1 MLKRFLV
8 GFLALFMVFTTAVP
22 LSAQAIQSV
31 EAVQVADTVE
41 LDVSR
46 SVLSL
51 TEIRDVTIEADFGR
65 EVDLEKLELQFGGKA
80 LDEWKQWNAEAKS
93 YSGEPFILVKKEP
106 HYVDGTT
113 KIAAELEFGLPFGTD
128 DLSPRSIRV
137 IYQELLGDYELALVD
152 SENEMKASATV
163 ELNVYDEFLEWDEI
177 KPSIDKIFEE
187 ANALNDRYLHY
198 ESPGKSVEGKDM
210 HLVVL
215 AKDEDV
221 VNNYLESTLPAALE
235 TPEDLL
241 AKLKDGTMGDY
252 QIPIWFNNIHPD
264 EVEGID
270 FQTGLLKRFALESEV
285 SFTTTN
291 ENGEDEEVVLNVDEV
306 LDHLIFIFNFSHNP
320 DGRVHNTRANVN
332 GFDLNR
338 DNAYQTQ
345 VETIQLNQVI
355 AKWTPLAMMEGHGYV
370 KGFLIEP
377 ATPPHNPNFE
387 YDLLMEGMIPQAH
400 AMGQAGIGS
409 SGLTSYFLAS
419 EEYEDGWDDMGPSY
433 TPIFSMLHG
442 TLGHTVEVPTL
453 SQDAYYAMV
462 GAGFG
467 MINYVFE
474 NKDDLYARQLEIF
487 DRGVKGEDNR
497 LVDPL
502 LTNAAGESIGRVR
515 GEHENFFPDYYV
527 LPIDLFNQKNVSEVY
542 NMVDYLI
549 RNGVKVERT
558 TEVVKIG
565 PTTYPKGAYVVPM
578 KQAKRG
584 LANAMLYAGDDVS
597 DWNAMYDPVVANFP
611 ALRGFNIVDVRMGEE
626 DVLEGLTE
634 QVTELTVPASVV
646 DARKAMQVL
655 KNVNNDTIRLVNELL
670 KDGKHVG
677 IVQEDKFGFKVGDFV
692 VRSED
697 VVPFKDEYV
706 FEAAVLPA
714 YQAID
719 MKWIAEPKVASNGSG
734 QLNFSLRELGF
745 NLMDEKQA
753 DVIVSDSN
761 LPKELAGKSFVGIG
775 NSVLKSVHEA
785 GLLEGFEYKTTR
797 SGHEGLIKATVNAK
811 HPLMAGYRQDELLYT
826 TRGSWITAVPEGAE
840 VLAKVKGTDDFHVAG
855 WWPGHEGAQGQTLAF
870 TQQLDDA
877 TITLFANDLAFRAHT
892 KHYYRML
899 ANSIFATAEEAPAP
913 KPGAGNI

>member
-8 GFLALFMVFTTAVP
+8 GFLALFMAFSLALP
-22 LSAQAIQSV
+22 YSAQAAQSV
-31 EAVQVADTVE
+31 EAVQIAESVE
-41 LDVSR
+41 LDASR

-51 TEIRDVTIEADFGR
+51 TEVRDVTIEADFGKKV
-65 EVDLEKLELQFGGKA
+65 ELENLELQFGGKA
-80 LDEWKQWNAEAKS
+80 LDEWKQWDAEAKS

-106 HYVDGTT
+106 YYVDGTT
-113 KIAAELEFGLPFGTD
+113 KIAAELEFGLPFGTA

-137 IYQELLGDYELALVD
+137 IYKELLGDYEIALID
-152 SENEMKASATV
+152 PQSEAKASTTV
-163 ELNVYDEFLEWDEI
+163 KLNVYDEFLEWEEI
-177 KPSIDKIFEE
+177 KPAIDQIFEKADE
-187 ANALNDRYLHY
+187 LNERYLHY
-198 ESPGKSVEGKDM
+198 ESPGKSVEGRDM
-210 HLVVL
+210 HVVVL
-215 AKDEDV
+215 AKNEEA
-221 VNNYLESTLPAALE
+221 VNHYLENTLPAALE
-235 TPEDLL
+235 TPEELL

-270 FQTGLLKRFALESEV
+270 FQTELLKKFALETEV
-285 SFTTTN
+285 SFTTTD
-291 ENGEDEEVVLNVDEV
+291 ENGKDEEVILNVDEV
-306 LDHLIFIFNFSHNP
+306 LDDVIFIFNFSHNP
-320 DGRVHNTRANVN
+320 DGRVHNTRANAN

-419 EEYEDGWDDMGPSY
+419 EEYDDGWDDMGPSY

-442 TLGHTVEVPTL
+442 ALGHTVEVPTL
-453 SQDAYYAMV
+453 SQDAYDAMV

-487 DRGVKGEDNR
+487 NRGLKGEDNR
-497 LVDPL
+497 KVDPL

-527 LPIDLFNQKNVSEVY
+527 IPIDARNQKNVSEVY
-542 NMVDYLI
+542 QMVDYLI
-549 RNGVKVERT
+549 RNGVKVEQT
-558 TEVVKIG
+558 TETVKIG
-565 PTTYPKGAYVVPM
+565 PTTYPEGAYVVPM

-584 LANAMLYAGDDVS
+584 LANAMLYKGDDVS
-597 DWNAMYDPVVANFP
+597 DWQAMYDPVVANFP
-611 ALRGFNIVDVRMGEE
+611 ALRGFNIVDVRMDEE
-626 DVLEGLTE
+626 DVLEGLKE
-634 QVTELTVPASVV
+634 QVTDVAVPASVV
-646 DARKAMQVL
+646 DERKAMQVL
-655 KNVNNDTIRLVNELL
+655 RNVNNDTLRVVNELL

-677 IVQEDKFGFKVGDFV
+677 LVQEEKFGFNVGDFV
-692 VRSED
+692 VRTED

-706 FEAAVLPA
+706 FEANALPA

-719 MKWIAEPKVASNGSG
+719 VKWIAEPKVASNGSS
-734 QLNFSLRELGF
+734 QLLFSLKELGF
-745 NLMDEKQA
+745 NLTEEEQA

-761 LPKELAGKSFVGIG
+761 LPKDLAGRTFVGIG
-775 NSVLKSVHEA
+775 NGVLKAVQEA
-785 GLLEGFEYKTTR
+785 NLLEGFEYNTTKG
-797 SGHEGLIKATVNAK
+797 GHEGLIKTIINTD
-811 HPLMAGYRQDELLYT
+811 HSLMAGYRQEELLYT

-840 VLAKVKGTDDFHVAG
+840 VLATVKGTDDFYVAG
-855 WWPGHEGAQGQTLAF
+855 WWPGHEGAKGQTLAF
-870 TQQLDDA
+870 TQQLDDT

-892 KHYYRML
+892 KHSYRML
-899 ANSIFATAEEAPAP
+899 ANSIFAAAKETAAPDR
-913 KPGAGNI
+913 KPDKN

>member
-1 MLKRFLV
+1 MKRFLV
-8 GFLALFMVFTTAVP
+8 GFLALFMAFSLELPYSVQAAQ
-22 LSAQAIQSV
+22 SA
-31 EAVQVADTVE
+31 ETVQVAETVE

-51 TEIRDVTIEADFGR
+51 TEIRDVKIEADFGR
-65 EVDLEKLELQFGGKA
+65 KVELENLELRFGGKA
-80 LDEWKQWNAEAKS
+80 LDEWKQWDADAKS
-93 YSGEPFILVKKEP
+93 YSGEPFILIKKEP

-113 KIAAELEFGLPFGTD
+113 KIAAELEFGLPFGTA

-137 IYQELLGDYELALVD
+137 IYKELLGDYELALVEPQ
-152 SENEMKASATV
+152 SEAKAATMV
-163 ELNVYDEFLEWDEI
+163 KLNVYDEFLEWEEV
-177 KPSIDKIFEE
+177 KPAIDQIFEE
-187 ANALNDRYLHY
+187 AVELNERYLHY
-198 ESPGKSVEGKDM
+198 ESPGKSVEGRDM

-215 AKDEDV
+215 AKNEEA
-221 VNNYLESTLPAALE
+221 VNNYLENTLPAALE
-235 TPEDLL
+235 TPEDLI
-241 AKLKDGTMGDY
+241 AKLEDGTMGDY

-270 FQTGLLKRFALESEV
+270 FQTELLKRFALESEV

-453 SQDAYYAMV
+453 SQEAYDAMV

-487 DRGVKGEDNR
+487 NRGIKGEDNHA
-497 LVDPL
+497 VDPL
-502 LTNAAGESIGRVR
+502 LTNAAGESIGRIR
-515 GEHENFFPDYYV
+515 GEYENFFPDYYV
-527 LPIDLFNQKNVSEVY
+527 LPTDSWNQKNVSEVY

-558 TEVVKIG
+558 TKDVKIG

-597 DWNAMYDPVVANFP
+597 DWEAMYDPVVANFP

-634 QVTELTVPASVV
+634 QVTEVEVPSSEV
-646 DARKAMQVL
+646 DDRKAMQVL

-677 IVQEDKFGFKVGDFV
+677 IVQEEKFGFQVGDFV
-692 VRSED
+692 VKTED
-697 VVPFKDEYV
+697 VTPYKDEYV
-706 FEAAVLPA
+706 FEADVLPA
-714 YQAID
+714 YQAINV
-719 MKWIAEPKVASNGSG
+719 KWIAEPKVASDGSG
-734 QLNFSLRELGF
+734 QLIFSLKELGF
-745 NLMDEKQA
+745 NLTDEEEA
-753 DVIVSDSN
+753 DVVVSDSN
-761 LPKELAGKSFVGIG
+761 LPRELAGKSFVGIG
-775 NSVLKSVHEA
+775 NSVLKAVHDA
-785 GLLEGFEYKTTR
+785 GLLEGFKYQTTR
-797 SGHEGLIKATVNAK
+797 SGHEGLLKAAVNVD
-811 HPLMAGYRQDELLYT
+811 HPLMAGYRPDELLYT

-840 VLAKVKGTDDFHVAG
+840 VLATLKETDDFYVAG
-855 WWPGHEGAQGQTLAF
+855 WWPGHEGAKGQTLAF
-870 TQQLDDA
+870 TQQLDNA
-877 TITLFANDLAFRAHT
+877 SITLFANDLAFRAHT
-892 KHYYRML
+892 KHSYRML
-899 ANSIFATAEEAPAP
+899 ANSIFAAAAETEAPDR
-913 KPGAGNI
+913 KPDKN

>member
-1 MLKRFLV
+1 MKRFWFGL
-8 GFLALFMVFTTAVP
+8 LALFMAFSLALP
-22 LSAQAIQSV
+22 YSAQAAQSV
-31 EAVQVADTVE
+31 EAVQAAETTE

-51 TEIRDVTIEADFGR
+51 TESREVTIEADFGR
-65 EVDLEKLELQFGGKA
+65 MVDLEKFELQFGGKA
-80 LDEWKQWNAEAKS
+80 LDEWRQWNADAKA
-93 YSGEPFILVKKEP
+93 YSGDPFILVKKEP
-106 HYVDGTT
+106 QFINGTT
-113 KIAAELEFGLPFGTD
+113 KIVAELEFGLPFGTD

-137 IYQELLGDYELALVD
+137 IYKELLGDYELALVD
-152 SENEMKASATV
+152 SENELKATTTV
-163 ELNVYDEFLEWDEI
+163 KLNVYDEFLEWDEI
-177 KPSIDKIFEE
+177 KPAIDQIFEE
-187 ANALNDRYLHY
+187 AASLNERYLHY

-215 AKDEDV
+215 AKDEDA
-221 VNNYLESTLPAALE
+221 VNNYLENTLPTALE
-235 TPEDLL
+235 TPEELL
-241 AKLKDGTMGDY
+241 AKLQDGTMGEY
-252 QIPIWFNNIHPD
+252 QVPIWFNNIHPD

-270 FQTGLLKRFALESEV
+270 FQTGLLKQFALETEL

-291 ENGEDEEVVLNVDEV
+291 EDGIDEEVVLNVDEV
-306 LDHLIFIFNFSHNP
+306 LDHIIFIFNFSHNP

-409 SGLTSYFLAS
+409 SELTSYFLAS

-453 SQDAYYAMV
+453 SQDSYNAMV
-462 GAGFG
+462 GTGFG
-467 MINYVFE
+467 MIHYVFE
-474 NKDDLYARQLEIF
+474 NKDDLFARQVEIF
-487 DRGVKGEDNR
+487 NRGVKGEDNR
-497 LVDPL
+497 AVDPL

-527 LPIDLFNQKNVSEVY
+527 IPTDSWNQKNISEVY
-542 NMVDYLI
+542 HMVEYLI
-549 RNGVKVERT
+549 RNGVKVEQT
-558 TEVVKIG
+558 TETVKIG
-565 PTTYPKGAYVVPM
+565 PTTYPQGAYVVPM

-584 LANAMLYAGDDVS
+584 LANAMLYKGDDVS
-597 DWNAMYDPVVANFP
+597 DWAAMYDPVVVNFP
-611 ALRGFNIVDVRMGEE
+611 ALRGFTIVDVRFAGE
-626 DVLEGLTE
+626 DLLEGLKE
-634 QVTELTVPASVV
+634 PVTEVVVPASEV
-646 DARKAMQVL
+646 DERKTMQVL
-655 KNVNNDTIRLVNELL
+655 KNVNNDTVRLVNELL
-670 KDGKHVG
+670 NEGKHVG
-677 IVQEDKFGFKVGDFV
+677 IVQEDKFGFNIGDFV
-692 VRSED
+692 VATKD
-697 VVPFKDEYV
+697 IVPYKDDYV

-714 YQAID
+714 YQAIKT
-719 MKWIAEPKVASNGSG
+719 KWIAAPKVAGAGSG
-734 QLNFSLRELGF
+734 QLSFALKELGF
-745 NLMDEKQA
+745 TLTEEEQA

-761 LPKELAGKSFVGIG
+761 VPKELAGKTFVGIG
-775 NSVLKSVHEA
+775 NSVLKAVHDA
-785 GLLEGFEYKTTR
+785 GLLAGFEYKTTKN
-797 SGHEGLIKATVNAK
+797 GHEGLVKATVNTE
-811 HPLMAGYRQDELLYT
+811 HPLMAGYRPEELLYT

-840 VLAKVKGTDDFHVAG
+840 VLAKVKSTPDFYVAG

-892 KHYYRML
+892 KHSYRML
-899 ANSIFATAEEAPAP
+899 ANSIFATAEEV
-913 KPGAGNI
+913 PGPDPRPDKN

>member
-1 MLKRFLV
+1 MAGK
-8 GFLALFMVFTTAVP
+8 
-22 LSAQAIQSV
+22 I
-31 EAVQVADTVE
+31 
-41 LDVSR
+41 
-46 SVLSL
+46 L
-51 TEIRDVTIEADFGR
+51 T
-65 EVDLEKLELQFGGKA
+65 
-80 LDEWKQWNAEAKS
+80 EWKQWNAEAKA
-93 YSGEPFILVKKEP
+93 YSGDPFILVKKEP
-106 HYVDGTT
+106 HYIDGTS
-113 KIAAELEFGLPFGTD
+113 KIVAELEFGLPFGTE

-137 IYQELLGDYELALVD
+137 LYKELIGDYELALVD
-152 SENEMKASATV
+152 SENEVKASTTV
-163 ELNVYDEFLEWDEI
+163 KLNVYDEYLDWDEI
-177 KPSIDKIFEE
+177 KPSIDRIFEE
-187 ANALNDRYLHY
+187 AASLNERYLHY
-198 ESPGKSVEGKDM
+198 ESPGKSVEGRDM

-215 AKDEDV
+215 AKDEEA
-221 VNNYLESTLPAALE
+221 VNNYLNELLPTALE
-235 TPEDLL
+235 TPEELL
-241 AKLKDGTMGDY
+241 AKLKDGTLGDY
-252 QIPIWFNNIHPD
+252 QIPVWFNNIHPD

-270 FQTGLLKRFALESEV
+270 FQTGLLEQFALESEV
-285 SFTTTN
+285 SFTTTG
-291 ENGEDEEVVLNVDEV
+291 ENGVDEEVVLNVDEV
-306 LDHLIFIFNFSHNP
+306 LDNIIFIFNFSHNP

-453 SQDAYYAMV
+453 SQDAYNAMV
-462 GAGFG
+462 GTGFG

-487 DRGVKGEDNR
+487 KRGVNGEDSR
-497 LVDPL
+497 SVDPL
-502 LTNAAGESIGRVR
+502 LTNAAGESIGRIR
-515 GEHENFFPDYYV
+515 GEHKNFFPDYYV
-527 LPIDLFNQKNVSEVY
+527 LPIDGWNQKNVSEVY
-542 NMVDYLI
+542 EMVDYLI

-558 TEVVKIG
+558 TEDVKIG
-565 PTTYPKGAYVVPM
+565 PTTYPKGVYVVPM

-597 DWNAMYDPVVANFP
+597 DWQAMYDPVVANFP

-634 QVTELTVPASVV
+634 PVTELVVPSSEV
-646 DARKAMQVL
+646 DERKAMQVL

-670 KDGKHVG
+670 NDGKHVG
-677 IVQEDKFGFKVGDFV
+677 IVQKDKFGFKAGDFV
-692 VRSED
+692 VRTED
-697 VVPFKDEYV
+697 IISFKDEYV
-706 FEAAVLPA
+706 FEAAALPA
-714 YQAID
+714 HQAID
-719 MKWIAEPKVASNGSG
+719 MKWIAAPKVASTGSG
-734 QLNFSLRELGF
+734 QLSFSLKELGF
-745 NLMDEKQA
+745 TLTDEEQA

-761 LPKELAGKSFVGIG
+761 LPKELAGKTFIGIG
-775 NSVLKSVHEA
+775 NSVLRAVHEA

-797 SGHEGLIKATVNAK
+797 GGHEGLIKSMVNTE
-811 HPLMAGYRQDELLYT
+811 HPLMAGYRPEELLYT

-840 VLAKVKGTDDFHVAG
+840 VLAKAKGTPDFFVAG
-855 WWPGHEGAQGQTLAF
+855 WWPGHEGAKGQTLAF

-892 KHYYRML
+892 KHSYRML
-899 ANSIFATAEEAPAP
+899 ANSIFAAAEEVAAP
-913 KPGAGNI
+913 KPGAGRN

>member
-8 GFLALFMVFTTAVP
+8 GFLALFMVFATAVP
-22 LSAQAIQSV
+22 LSAQAVQSV
-31 EAVQVADTVE
+31 ETIQVADTVE

-65 EVDLEKLELQFGGKA
+65 QVDLEKLELHFGGKA

-93 YSGEPFILVKKEP
+93 YSGKPFILVKKEP

-113 KIAAELEFGLPFGTD
+113 KIAAELEFGLPFGTA

-137 IYQELLGDYELALVD
+137 IYKELLGDYELALVD
-152 SENEMKASATV
+152 SENEVKAATTV

-177 KPSIDKIFEE
+177 KPAIDRIFEE
-187 ANALNDRYLHY
+187 ANELNDRYLHY

-215 AKDEDV
+215 AKDEV
-221 VNNYLESTLPAALE
+221 AVNNYLENTLPAALE

-270 FQTGLLKRFALESEV
+270 FQTGLLKQFALESEV

-291 ENGEDEEVVLNVDEV
+291 ENGKDEEVVLNVDEV

-453 SQDAYYAMV
+453 SQDAYDAMV

-474 NKDDLYARQLEIF
+474 NKDDLYARQVEIF

-497 LVDPL
+497 AVDPL

-527 LPIDLFNQKNVSEVY
+527 LPTDSWNQKNVSEVY

-549 RNGVKVERT
+549 RNGVKVEQT
-558 TEVVKIG
+558 TETVKIG

-584 LANAMLYAGDDVS
+584 LANAMLYKGDDVS
-597 DWNAMYDPVVANFP
+597 DWKAMYDPVVANFP
-611 ALRGFNIVDVRMGEE
+611 ALRGFNVIDVRMGEE

-634 QVTELTVPASVV
+634 QVTEMTVPASEL
-646 DARKAMQVL
+646 DERKAMQVL

-677 IVQEDKFGFKVGDFV
+677 LVQEDKFGFKVGDFV
-692 VRSED
+692 VRTED
-697 VVPFKDEYV
+697 IASFKDKYV
-706 FEAAVLPA
+706 FEADVLPA

-719 MKWIAEPKVASNGSG
+719 LKWIAEPKVASNGSG
-734 QLNFSLRELGF
+734 QLNFSLKELGF
-745 NLMDEKQA
+745 NLMDEEKA
-753 DVIVSDSN
+753 DVVVSDSN
-761 LPKELAGKSFVGIG
+761 LPKELAGKTFVGIG
-775 NSVLKSVHEA
+775 NSVLKAVHEA

-797 SGHEGLIKATVNAK
+797 SGHEGLIKGTVNVK
-811 HPLMAGYRQDELLYT
+811 HPLMAGYRPDELFYT

-840 VLAKVKGTDDFHVAG
+840 VLATVKGTDDFYVAG
-855 WWPGHEGAQGQTLAF
+855 WWPGHEGAKAQTLAF

-899 ANSIFATAEEAPAP
+899 ANSIFASAEEAPAP
-913 KPGAGNI
+913 KPGAGKN

>member
-1 MLKRFLV
+1 MKRFLI
-8 GFLALFMVFTTAVP
+8 GFLALFMVLATAVP
-22 LSAQAIQSV
+22 LSAQAAQSV
-31 EAVQVADTVE
+31 ETVQVADSIE

-46 SVLSL
+46 SILSL

-65 EVDLEKLELQFGGKA
+65 EVDLEKMELQFGGKV
-80 LDEWKQWNAEAKS
+80 LDEWKQWDADSKS
-93 YSGEPFILVKKEP
+93 YSGKPFILVKKEP

-137 IYQELLGDYELALVD
+137 IYKELLGDYELSLVD
-152 SENEMKASATV
+152 SENEVKAAATV
-163 ELNVYDEFLEWDEI
+163 KLNVYDEFLEWDEI
-177 KPSIDKIFEE
+177 KPSIDRIFEE
-187 ANALNDRYLHY
+187 ANESNDRYLHY

-215 AKDEDV
+215 AKDEDA
-221 VNNYLESTLPAALE
+221 VNNYLENTLPTALE

-241 AKLKDGTMGDY
+241 AKLKAGTMGDY
-252 QIPIWFNNIHPD
+252 QIPVWFNNIHPD

-270 FQTGLLKRFALESEV
+270 FQTELLKKFALESEV
-285 SFTTTN
+285 TFTITN
-291 ENGEDEEVVLNVDEV
+291 ENGIDEDVVLNVDEV
-306 LDHLIFIFNFSHNP
+306 LDNLIFIFNFSHNP
-320 DGRVHNTRANVN
+320 DGRIHNTRANVN

-387 YDLLMEGMIPQAH
+387 YDLLIEGMIPQAH

-419 EEYEDGWDDMGPSY
+419 EGYKDGWDDMGPSY

-453 SQDAYYAMV
+453 GQESYDAMV

-474 NKDDLYARQLEIF
+474 NKDELYARQLEIF
-487 DRGVKGEDNR
+487 NRGIKGEDNR
-497 LVDPL
+497 AVDPL
-502 LTNAAGESIGRVR
+502 LTNAAGESIGRIR
-515 GEHENFFPDYYV
+515 GENENFFPDYYV
-527 LPIDLFNQKNVSEVY
+527 LPTGSWNQKNVSEVY

-558 TEVVKIG
+558 TEDVKIG

-597 DWNAMYDPVVANFP
+597 DWAAMYDPVVANFP
-611 ALRGFNIVDVRMGEE
+611 ALRGFTAVDVRMGEE

-634 QVTELTVPASVV
+634 QVTEAAVPASVV
-646 DARKAMQVL
+646 DERKAMQVL
-655 KNVNNDTIRLVNELL
+655 KNGNNDTIRLVNELL

-692 VRSED
+692 VSTED
-697 VVPFKDEYV
+697 IVPFKDEYV
-706 FEAAVLPA
+706 FEADVLPA
-714 YQAID
+714 YQAIKT
-719 MKWIAEPKVASNGSG
+719 KWITEPKVASNGSG
-734 QLNFSLRELGF
+734 QLVFSLKELGF
-745 NLMDEKQA
+745 NLTEEEQA
-753 DVIVSDSN
+753 DVVVSDTN
-761 LPKELAGKSFVGIG
+761 LPKELAGKTFIGIG
-775 NSVLKSVHEA
+775 NSVLKAVYEA
-785 GLLEGFEYKTTR
+785 GLLEGFDYKTTKG
-797 SGHEGLIKATVNAK
+797 GHEGLIKATVNAE
-811 HPLMAGYRQDELLYT
+811 HPLMAGYRQDELFYT

-840 VLAKVKGTDDFHVAG
+840 VLARVKGTDDFYVAG
-855 WWPGHEGAQGQTLAF
+855 WWPGHEEAKGQTLAF
-870 TQQLDDA
+870 TQQLDDT

-899 ANSIFATAEEAPAP
+899 ANSIFASAEEAPAP
-913 KPGAGNI
+913 KRGADKN

>member
-8 GFLALFMVFTTAVP
+8 GFLALFMVFATAVP
-22 LSAQAIQSV
+22 LSAQAVQSV
-31 EAVQVADTVE
+31 ETVQVADTVE

-46 SVLSL
+46 SIVSL
-51 TEIRDVTIEADFGR
+51 TEIRDMTIEADFGK
-65 EVDLEKLELQFGGKA
+65 EVDLENLELQFGGKA

-106 HYVDGTT
+106 HYVEGTT
-113 KIAAELEFGLPFGTD
+113 KIAAELEFGLPFGTE

-137 IYQELLGDYELALVD
+137 IYKELLGDYELALVD
-152 SENEMKASATV
+152 SENEVKAAATV
-163 ELNVYDEFLEWDEI
+163 ELNVYDEFLEWDEL
-177 KPSIDKIFEE
+177 KPSIDQIFAE
-187 ANALNDRYLHY
+187 ANELNDRYLQY

-215 AKDEDV
+215 AKDEDA
-221 VNNYLESTLPAALE
+221 VNNYLENTLPAALE

-241 AKLKDGTMGDY
+241 AKLKDGTIGDY

-270 FQTGLLKRFALESEV
+270 FQTGLLKKFALENEV
-285 SFTTTN
+285 TFTTTN
-291 ENGEDEEVVLNVDEV
+291 EDGTDEEVVLNVDEV
-306 LDHLIFIFNFSHNP
+306 LDHIIFIFNFSHNP

-462 GAGFG
+462 GAGLG

-487 DRGVKGEDNR
+487 DRGIKGEDNR
-497 LVDPL
+497 AVDPL

-515 GEHENFFPDYYV
+515 GENENFFPDYYV
-527 LPIDLFNQKNVSEVY
+527 LPTDSWNQKNLSEVY

-558 TEVVKIG
+558 TEKVKIG
-565 PTTYPKGAYVVPM
+565 PTTYPEGAYVVPM

-611 ALRGFNIVDVRMGEE
+611 ALRGFNIVDVRMGDV

-634 QVTELTVPASVV
+634 QVTEMKVPASVV
-646 DARKAMQVL
+646 DDRKTMQVL
-655 KNVNNDTIRLVNELL
+655 KNVNNDTVRLVNELL
-670 KDGKHVG
+670 KNGKHVG
-677 IVQEDKFGFKVGDFV
+677 LVQEDKFGFKVGDFV
-692 VRSED
+692 VRTED
-697 VVPFKDEYV
+697 ILPFKDKYV
-706 FEAAVLPA
+706 FEADVLPA
-714 YQAID
+714 YQAIG

-734 QLNFSLRELGF
+734 QLIFSLKELGF
-745 NLMDEKQA
+745 NLSDEEQA
-753 DVIVSDSN
+753 DIIVSDSN
-761 LPKELAGKSFVGIG
+761 LPKELNGKSFVGIG
-775 NSVLKSVHEA
+775 NNVLKAVHDA

-797 SGHEGLIKATVNAK
+797 SGHEGLLKAAVNVD
-811 HPLMAGYRQDELLYT
+811 HPLMAGYRPDELLYT

-840 VLAKVKGTDDFHVAG
+840 VLASVKGTDDFYVAG
-855 WWPGHEGAQGQTLAF
+855 WWPGHEGAKAQTLAF

-892 KHYYRML
+892 KHSYRML
-899 ANSIFATAEEAPAP
+899 ANSIFAAAEEAPAP
-913 KPGAGNI
+913 KPGANKN